1 MKTIV
6 LVVSMVLSVILFSG
20 CGKSVVPEGA
30 EASYFT
36 GTMTSEELGTIT
48 ELHDATLKAL
58 KALELPIAYDKKDN
72 LVALVQTFT
81 ATGQSIK
88 ILIEYRNVD
97 VTQVTLSS
105 PDDVDEYKMTGLL
118 EEIRRN
124 MSII

>member
-1 MKTIV
+1 
-6 LVVSMVLSVILFSG
+6 MVLSVALLSG

-30 EASYFT
+30 EYSFFSDSMIA
-36 GTMTSEELGTIT
+36 EELGTIT

-58 KALELPIAYDKKDN
+58 KSLELPIAYDKKDN

-97 VTQVTLSS
+97 VTQLTLSS
-105 PDDVDEYKMTGLL
+105 PDDVDEYKLTGLL

>member
-1 MKTIV
+1 MRTIV
-6 LVVSMVLSVILFSG
+6 LVVSMALSALVLFG

-30 EASYFT
+30 DYSYFT
-36 GTMTSEELGTIT
+36 DSMISEELGTIT

-58 KALELPIAYDKKDN
+58 ESLELPISYDKKDN

-81 ATGQSIK
+81 STGQSIK

>member
-1 MKTIV
+1 MRTIA
-6 LVVSMVLSVILFSG
+6 LVVSMVLCSMLLLG
-20 CGKSVVPEGA
+20 CGKAVVPEGA
-30 EASYFT
+30 EYNMFT
-36 GTMTSEELGTIT
+36 SDMSSEEVGTIT
-48 ELHDATLKAL
+48 EVHDATLKAL
-58 KALELPIAYDKKDN
+58 KNLELPISYDKKDN

-81 ATGQSIK
+81 STGESIK

-97 VTQVTLSS
+97 VTLLTLSS